1 MSISHSVSTVKF
13 FFFFFLLF
21 LFVLVDEPLLSGY
34 SRGLSTLK
42 PTSNSDLKT

>member
-1 MSISHSVSTVKF
+1 MSISHSVSTVK